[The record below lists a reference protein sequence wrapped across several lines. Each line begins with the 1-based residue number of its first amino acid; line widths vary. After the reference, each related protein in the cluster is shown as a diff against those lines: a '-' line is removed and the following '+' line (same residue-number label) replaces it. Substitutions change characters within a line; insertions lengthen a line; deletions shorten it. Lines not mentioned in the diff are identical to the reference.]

1 MVKKLAVDWDE
12 HEVRFVAAQCS
23 GKSLKVTEATVI
35 PIEGRSVQ
43 EILAAQIQNAGHE
56 DAETLVSIGRGKAE
70 LRELQLPPVPVE
82 ELPDMVRF
90 QSLRSF
96 ATVGENAAVDYL
108 VTKQL
113 ETGIEVIS
121 AAVAPQNLQSICS
134 DMEALSLKVKRIGL
148 RPLAA
153 AALHLERESDAS
165 VGEIVLIDLLSDSAE
180 IVVAREGKVVFVRTV
195 RMPSTASA
203 RGKALAGE
211 LRRSLLACGVTDQ
224 LKRVVLWGTPEVHSS
239 EIPLLEE
246 AVGCNVQLINPF
258 DLVEVGRKVELP
270 EHIGRLAPLLGLML
284 ADEVAPERLIDFL
297 NPRKPEI
304 KTVSPYRKLLLVG
317 IPVAACLLL
326 AFVVYQKIASLDLQ
340 IAKLTEENAAMQDE
354 VKRADA
360 SLAKT
365 ETVDTFLDGDVNWL
379 HEIRRMATEM
389 PASEQMIIRGASASV
404 NARAGGGVLKIEGG
418 AVNPAVIDEFEKAL
432 RDENHQVNGTGA
444 SEQKTEDAYRW
455 EFSES
460 IQVTGS
466 SIRDARYIGIS
477 EKMIAESAES
487 NEQQPTEE
495 SADSDKTEPEEPQV
509 AAEPAESDD
518 QAKAV
523 PVESESST
531 DQEAESSAPTE
542 DAPTKDDPAEDD
554 PAEDDSAEDDSAE
567 EKLDTKESSE
577 EDTDQELEQKDNP
590 DSEKQDSQAS
600 ESLEVANVVDAE
612 VQR

>member
-23 GKSLKVTEATVI
+23 GKSLKVTEARVI
-35 PIEGRSVQ
+35 PFEGRSVQ
-43 EILAAQIQNAGHE
+43 EILASQIQNAGHE

-113 ETGIEVIS
+113 ETGVEVIS
-121 AAVAPQNLQSICS
+121 AAVAPQNLQSVRS
-134 DMEALSLKVKRIGL
+134 DMEALNLKVKRIGL

-153 AALHLERESDAS
+153 AALHLERESDSS
-165 VGEIVLIDLLSDSAE
+165 VGEVVLIDLLSDSAE
-180 IVVAREGKVVFVRTV
+180 IVVARKGKVVFVRTV

-246 AVGCNVQLINPF
+246 AVGCSVQLINPF
-258 DLVEVGRKVELP
+258 DLVDVGRKVELP
-270 EHIGRLAPLLGLML
+270 EHVGRLAPLLGLML
-284 ADEVAPERLIDFL
+284 ADEIAPERLIDFL

-340 IAKLTEENAAMQDE
+340 IAKLTSENAAMQDD

-379 HEIRRMATEM
+379 QEIRRMATEM
-389 PASEQMIIRGASASV
+389 PASEQMIIRGVSASV

-466 SIRDARYIGIS
+466 SIRDARYIGII
-477 EKMIAESAES
+477 EKMTAES
-487 NEQQPTEE
+487 NEQEPTEE
-495 SADSDKTEPEEPQV
+495 SADSDKTLPEEPQV
-509 AAEPAESDD
+509 AAEPAVSND
-518 QAKAV
+518 QAEAV

-531 DQEAESSAPTE
+531 DQEAESSDPTE
-542 DAPTKDDPAEDD
+542 DDT
-554 PAEDDSAEDDSAE
+554 AE

-577 EDTDQELEQKDNP
+577 EDADQELEQKDNP
-590 DSEKQDSQAS
+590 DSEKQDSQAR

>member
-12 HEVRFVAAQCS
+12 HEVRFVAAQSS
-23 GKSLKVTEATVI
+23 GKSLKVTEARVI
-35 PIEGRSVQ
+35 PFEGRSVQ
-43 EILAAQIQNAGHE
+43 EILASQIQNAGHE

-113 ETGIEVIS
+113 ETGVEVIS
-121 AAVAPQNLQSICS
+121 AAVAPQNLQSICG

-153 AALHLERESDAS
+153 AALHLERESDSS
-165 VGEIVLIDLLSDSAE
+165 VGEVVLIDLLSDSAE

-211 LRRSLLACGVTDQ
+211 LRRSLLACGATDQ

-246 AVGCNVQLINPF
+246 AVGCSVQLINPF

-270 EHIGRLAPLLGLML
+270 EHVGRLAPLLGLML

-340 IAKLTEENAAMQDE
+340 IAKLTTENAAMQDD

-379 HEIRRMATEM
+379 QEIRRMATEM
-389 PASEQMIIRGASASV
+389 PVSEQMIIRGVSASV

-477 EKMIAESAES
+477 EKMTAESADS
-487 NEQQPTEE
+487 NEPTEE
-495 SADSDKTEPEEPQV
+495 SADSDKTATEESKI
-509 AAEPAESDD
+509 ATEPAVSDD
-518 QAKAV
+518 QAEAV
-523 PVESESST
+523 PGESESST
-531 DQEAESSAPTE
+531 DQETEFSDPTE
-542 DAPTKDDPAEDD
+542 DDT
-554 PAEDDSAEDDSAE
+554 AE

-577 EDTDQELEQKDNP
+577 EDSDPELEQKDNP

>member
-23 GKSLKVTEATVI
+23 GKSLKVTEARVI
-35 PIEGRSVQ
+35 PFEGRSVQ
-43 EILAAQIQNAGHE
+43 EILASQIQNAGHE

-113 ETGIEVIS
+113 ETGVEVIS

-153 AALHLERESDAS
+153 AALHLERESDS
-165 VGEIVLIDLLSDSAE
+165 LVGEVVLIDLLSDSAE

-211 LRRSLLACGVTDQ
+211 LRRSLLACGVTAQ
-224 LKRVVLWGTPEVHSS
+224 LKRVVLWGTPEVHSN

-246 AVGCNVQLINPF
+246 EVGCSVQRINPF
-258 DLVEVGRKVELP
+258 DRVEVGRKVELP
-270 EHIGRLAPLLGLML
+270 EHVGRLAPLLGLML
-284 ADEVAPERLIDFL
+284 ADEVASERLIDFL

-340 IAKLTEENAAMQDE
+340 IAKLTTENAAMQDD

-379 HEIRRMATEM
+379 QEIRRMATEM
-389 PASEQMIIRGASASV
+389 PASEQMIIRGVSASV

-477 EKMIAESAES
+477 EKMTAESADS
-487 NEQQPTEE
+487 NEQEPTEE
-495 SADSDKTEPEEPQV
+495 SADSDKTAPEEPKI
-509 AAEPAESDD
+509 AAEPAVSDD
-518 QAKAV
+518 QAEAV

-531 DQEAESSAPTE
+531 DQEAESSDPTE
-542 DAPTKDDPAEDD
+542 DDT
-554 PAEDDSAEDDSAE
+554 AE

-577 EDTDQELEQKDNP
+577 EDVDQELEQKDNP

>member
-12 HEVRFVAAQCS
+12 HEVRFVTAQCS
-23 GKSLKVTEATVI
+23 GKSLKVTEARVI
-35 PIEGRSVQ
+35 PFEGRSVQ

-113 ETGIEVIS
+113 ETGVEVIS

-153 AALHLERESDAS
+153 AALHLERESDSS
-165 VGEIVLIDLLSDSAE
+165 VGEVVLIDLLSDSAE
-180 IVVAREGKVVFVRTV
+180 IVVAREGRVVFVRTV
-195 RMPSTASA
+195 RMPGTASA
-203 RGKALAGE
+203 RGKVLAGE

-224 LKRVVLWGTPEVHSS
+224 LQRVVLWGTPEVHSS

-246 AVGCNVQLINPF
+246 AVGCSVQLINPF
-258 DLVEVGRKVELP
+258 DLVEVGGKVELP
-270 EHIGRLAPLLGLML
+270 EHVGRLAPLLGLML

-304 KTVSPYRKLLLVG
+304 KTVSPYRKLALVG

-340 IAKLTEENAAMQDE
+340 IAKLAAGNAAMQGD
-354 VKRADA
+354 VKRADE

-379 HEIRRMATEM
+379 QEIRRMATEM
-389 PASEQMIIRGASASV
+389 PASEQMIIRGVSASV
-404 NARAGGGVLKIEGG
+404 NARTGGGVLKIEGG
-418 AVNPAVIDEFEKAL
+418 AVNPAVIDEFETAL

-477 EKMIAESAES
+477 EKMIAESADP
-487 NEQQPTEE
+487 NEQEPAEE
-495 SADSDKTEPEEPQV
+495 SADSDKIEPKDPQV
-509 AAEPAESDD
+509 TAEVAVNDD
-518 QAKAV
+518 QTEAV
-523 PVESESST
+523 PVESESSAEK
-531 DQEAESSAPTE
+531 EAESSDLTE
-542 DAPTKDDPAEDD
+542 DDT
-554 PAEDDSAEDDSAE
+554 AE
-567 EKLDTKESSE
+567 EKLDSEESSE
-577 EDTDQELEQKDNP
+577 EQKDQGLEQKDNP
-590 DSEKQDSQAS
+590 DPEKLESEAS

>member
-23 GKSLKVTEATVI
+23 GKSLKVTEARVI
-35 PIEGRSVQ
+35 PFEGRSVQ

-113 ETGIEVIS
+113 ETGVEVIS

-134 DMEALSLKVKRIGL
+134 DMEALSLKVKRIAL

-153 AALHLERESDAS
+153 AALHLERESDS
-165 VGEIVLIDLLSDSAE
+165 TVGEVVLIDLLSDSAE

-224 LKRVVLWGTPEVHSS
+224 LKRVILWGTPEVHSS

-246 AVGCNVQLINPF
+246 AVGCSVQLINPF

-270 EHIGRLAPLLGLML
+270 EHVGRLAPLLGLML

-340 IAKLTEENAAMQDE
+340 IAKLTAENAAMQED

-379 HEIRRMATEM
+379 QEIRRMATEM
-389 PASEQMIIRGASASV
+389 PASEQMIIRGVSASV

-477 EKMIAESAES
+477 EKMTAES
-487 NEQQPTEE
+487 NEQEPTEE
-495 SADSDKTEPEEPQV
+495 SADSDKTVPEEPQV
-509 AAEPAESDD
+509 AAGTAVSND
-518 QAKAV
+518 QAEAV

-531 DQEAESSAPTE
+531 DQEAESS
-542 DAPTKDDPAEDD
+542 DP
-554 PAEDDSAEDDSAE
+554 AE

>member
-12 HEVRFVAAQCS
+12 HEVRFVAAQSS
-23 GKSLKVTEATVI
+23 GKSLKVTEARVI
-35 PIEGRSVQ
+35 PFEGRSVQ
-43 EILAAQIQNAGHE
+43 EILASQIQNAGHE

-113 ETGIEVIS
+113 ETGVEVIS
-121 AAVAPQNLQSICS
+121 AAVAPQNLQSICG

-153 AALHLERESDAS
+153 AALHLERESDSS
-165 VGEIVLIDLLSDSAE
+165 VGEVVLIDLLSDSAE

-211 LRRSLLACGVTDQ
+211 LRRSLLACGATDQ

-246 AVGCNVQLINPF
+246 AVGCSVQLINPF

-270 EHIGRLAPLLGLML
+270 EHVGRLAPLLGLML

-340 IAKLTEENAAMQDE
+340 IAKLTTENAAMQDD

-379 HEIRRMATEM
+379 QEIRRMATEM
-389 PASEQMIIRGASASV
+389 PVSEQMIIRGVSASV

-418 AVNPAVIDEFEKAL
+418 AVNPSVIDEFEKAL

-477 EKMIAESAES
+477 EKMTAESADS
-487 NEQQPTEE
+487 NEPTEE
-495 SADSDKTEPEEPQV
+495 SADSDKTATEESKI
-509 AAEPAESDD
+509 ATEPAVSDD
-518 QAKAV
+518 QAEAV
-523 PVESESST
+523 PGESESST
-531 DQEAESSAPTE
+531 DQETESSDPTE
-542 DAPTKDDPAEDD
+542 DDT
-554 PAEDDSAEDDSAE
+554 AE

-577 EDTDQELEQKDNP
+577 EDSDPELEQKDNP

>member
-23 GKSLKVTEATVI
+23 GKSLKVTEARVI
-35 PIEGRSVQ
+35 PFEGRSVQ
-43 EILAAQIQNAGHE
+43 EILASQIQNAGHE

-113 ETGIEVIS
+113 ETGVEVIS
-121 AAVAPQNLQSICS
+121 AAVAPQNLQSVRS
-134 DMEALSLKVKRIGL
+134 DMEALNLKVKRIGL

-153 AALHLERESDAS
+153 AALHLERESDSS
-165 VGEIVLIDLLSDSAE
+165 VGEVVLIDLLSDSAE
-180 IVVAREGKVVFVRTV
+180 IVVARKGKVVFVRTV

-224 LKRVVLWGTPEVHSS
+224 LKRVVLWGTPEVHST

-246 AVGCNVQLINPF
+246 AVGCSVQLINPF
-258 DLVEVGRKVELP
+258 DLVDVGRKVELP
-270 EHIGRLAPLLGLML
+270 EHVGRLAPLLGLML
-284 ADEVAPERLIDFL
+284 ADEIAPERLIDFL

-340 IAKLTEENAAMQDE
+340 IAKLTSENAAMQDD

-379 HEIRRMATEM
+379 QEIRRMATEM
-389 PASEQMIIRGASASV
+389 PASEQMIIRGVSASV

-466 SIRDARYIGIS
+466 SIRDARYIGII
-477 EKMIAESAES
+477 EKMTAES
-487 NEQQPTEE
+487 NEQEPTEE
-495 SADSDKTEPEEPQV
+495 SADSDKTLPEEPQV
-509 AAEPAESDD
+509 AAEPAVSND
-518 QAKAV
+518 QAEAV

-531 DQEAESSAPTE
+531 DQEAESSDPTE
-542 DAPTKDDPAEDD
+542 DDT
-554 PAEDDSAEDDSAE
+554 AE

-577 EDTDQELEQKDNP
+577 EDADQELEQKDNP
-590 DSEKQDSQAS
+590 DSEKQDSQAR